1 VEFYK
6 SVDWKTKNKIHGC
19 IFSEKL
25 YLEEKKV
32 TTPKFTSPIELL
44 LNASKVLQ
52 NGKNKK
58 EVKND
63 LFLQFAPPIGE
74 SYKFDA
80 MIAYSILLKS
90 RI

>member
-1 VEFYK
+1 MIL
-6 SVDWKTKNKIHGC
+6 NA
-19 IFSEKL
+19 
-25 YLEEKKV
+25 LEEKKV
-32 TTPKFTSPIELL
+32 ATPKFTTLIELL
-44 LNASKVLQ
+44 LNVSKVLQ
-52 NGKNKK
+52 NCKNKK

-90 RI
+90 RG